1 MVETTISIVQVL
13 PDTKIAQLILLPYKK
28 DKKKLL
34 QHSPEKL
41 KDLVPLTMCIGLRLS
56 HEDTLVYF
64 LS

>member
-34 QHSPEKL
+34 
-41 KDLVPLTMCIGLRLS
+41 
-56 HEDTLVYF
+56 
-64 LS
+64 